1 MHLEK
6 FKKYICCWLFL
17 EFGGQESSVACTSQL
32 GILNY

>member
-6 FKKYICCWLFL
+6 FKKIYV
-17 EFGGQESSVACTSQL
+17 GGQESSVACTSQL